1 MAMGKLDDLRI
12 RQLDEALAPFT
23 PLCHRPPP
31 PTGWVKTIREAL
43 GISVRQ
49 MSRRTGLSR
58 TSISSAE
65 TGEAKGTV
73 QFDTLRGLADAL
85 DCDLVYAVV
94 PRTSLALTLEAHARK
109 KAAAL
114 VGRVADS
121 MKLEAQGVAN
131 EATERQVRDLAATIL
146 SDRGRD
152 FWDV

>member
-1 MAMGKLDDLRI
+1 VTMGKLDDLRI
-12 RQLDEALAPFT
+12 RQLDEALAPFA
-23 PLCHRPPP
+23 PLRHSSPPA
-31 PTGWVKTIREAL
+31 TGWAKAIREAL

-58 TSISSAE
+58 TSITSAE
-65 TGEAKGTV
+65 KGEARGTV

-85 DCDLVYAVV
+85 ECDLVYALV
-94 PRTSLALTLEAHARK
+94 PRTSLAQTLEAQARR

-121 MKLEAQGVAN
+121 MKLEAQGV
-131 EATERQVRDLAATIL
+131 EDDATERQVRDLVATIL
-146 SDRGRD
+146 RDRRRD

>member
-1 MAMGKLDDLRI
+1 MAKLDDLRI
-12 RQLDEALAPFT
+12 RQLDEALTPFT
-23 PLCHRPPP
+23 PLRHRPPP
-31 PTGWVKTIREAL
+31 VTGWAKAIRGAL

-49 MSRRTGLSR
+49 MSRRAGLSR
-58 TSISSAE
+58 TSITSAE

-85 DCDLVYAVV
+85 DCDLVYALV
-94 PRTSLALTLEAHARK
+94 PRTSLAHTIEAQASR

-121 MKLEAQGVAN
+121 MKLEAQGVDD
-131 EATERQVRDLAATIL
+131 EATEHQVRDLAAKL
-146 SDRGRD
+146 LRDRGRD